1 MDTNLSVQQIQL
13 ALHNSGLWNK
23 RSDIMV
29 PNLSWGLL
37 PYEADFVILSKNGYL
52 TEVEIKRSWADFKA
66 DFNKIHRHNDERIY
80 HFFYCVPVA
89 IFPKVKDFL
98 VERLKKEMEQMK
110 TVRNNVQNMDDKT
123 KEVYLENILRH
134 SKLPA
139 VLTFDENGNV
149 KPAGF
154 GYSGA
159 YRNKCRKLFI
169 EEQLQVARL
178 GCLRYWKQQESIVK
192 LPKSK
197 QL

>member
-1 MDTNLSVQQIQL
+1 MSKLDTSLSVAQIQL

-37 PYEADFVILSKNGYL
+37 PYEADFVVLSKSGYL

-66 DFNKIHRHNDERIY
+66 DFNKSHRHDDERIY

-98 VERLKKEMEQMK
+98 VERLKMEME
-110 TVRNNVQNMDDKT
+110 TTRNNVLNMDDKT
-123 KEVYLENILRH
+123 KEVFLKNILNH
-134 SKLPA
+134 PKLPA
-139 VLTFDENGNV
+139 VLTFDEYGNV
-149 KPAGF
+149 KAAGF

-159 YRNKCRKLFI
+159 YRNNCRKLFI

-178 GCLRYWKQQESIVK
+178 GCLRYWKQQDSIVE
-192 LPKSK
+192 LPKYQK
-197 QL
+197 L